1 MSAKAAPRITYTGL
15 PGIPLIREGDD
26 LAAIISAALHEATIP
41 LENGDLLV
49 IAQKI
54 VSKAERRRATLSA
67 FTPSAE
73 AHRLAEIVKKDP
85 RHVEAILCESTEVI
99 RASEGVLIVAHRLGF
114 IMANAGIDQSN
125 VSDGSEEEILL
136 LPRDPDATCA
146 RVKRELDARHQV
158 DVAVIINDSF
168 GRPWRQGVV
177 GVAIGAAG
185 VPALQSLVGT
195 PDLHGRALRIT
206 EVALADELAAAA
218 SLVMGQSAEGLPVV
232 HVRGFAATGQRSNAA
247 ALIRPKERDLFR

>member
-1 MSAKAAPRITYTGL
+1 MSAGPAKRITYTGL
-15 PGIPLIREGDD
+15 PGIKLIREGDD
-26 LAAIISAALHEATIP
+26 LSEIISVALREAGIA
-41 LENGDLLV
+41 LVSGDVLV

-54 VSKAERRRATLSA
+54 VSKAEGRRVHLSA
-67 FTPSAE
+67 FTPSTE
-73 AHRLAEIVKKDP
+73 AYRLADIARKDP
-85 RHVEAILCESTEVI
+85 RHIEAILSESTEVI

-114 IMANAGIDQSN
+114 VMANAGIDQSN
-125 VSDGSEEEILL
+125 VGDDPEGILL
-136 LPRDPDATCA
+136 LPRDPDATCVRLKA
-146 RVKRELDARHQV
+146 ELDARYKV
-158 DVAVIINDSF
+158 DLGVIINDSF
-168 GRPWRQGVV
+168 GRPWRNGVV

-185 VPALQSLVGT
+185 MPALQSLVGE
-195 PDLHGRALRIT
+195 PDLYGRALRIT

>member
-1 MSAKAAPRITYTGL
+1 MSAKSATRITYTGL
-15 PGIPLIREGDD
+15 PGIPLIRDGDD
-26 LAAIISAALHEATIP
+26 LPEIISAGLREAGIALVS
-41 LENGDLLV
+41 GDVLV

-54 VSKAERRRATLSA
+54 VSKAEGQLATLSD

-73 AHRLAEIVKKDP
+73 AQRLAVIVKKDP
-85 RHVEAILCESTEVI
+85 RHVEAILSESTEVI

-114 IMANAGIDQSN
+114 VMANAGIDQSN
-125 VSDGSEEEILL
+125 VGADPEAILL
-136 LPRDPDATCA
+136 LPRDPDASSA
-146 RVKRELDARHQV
+146 RLKTALNARHEA
-158 DVAVIINDSF
+158 DIAVIINDSF
-168 GRPWRQGVV
+168 GRPWRNGVV

-185 VPALQSLVGT
+185 IPALQSLVGD

-232 HVRGFAATGQRSNAA
+232 HVRGFAARGQRSNAA

>member
-1 MSAKAAPRITYTGL
+1 MSAKAVTRIAYTGL
-15 PGIPLIREGDD
+15 RGIPLIREGDN
-26 LAAIISAALHEATIP
+26 LSAIISAALQEAGIA
-41 LENGDLLV
+41 LMNGDVLV

-54 VSKAERRRATLSA
+54 ISKAEGRRARLPD
-67 FTPSAE
+67 FTPSTE
-73 AHRLAEIVKKDP
+73 ALRLAAIVKKDP
-85 RHVEAILCESTEVI
+85 RHVEAILSESTEVI

-114 IMANAGIDQSN
+114 VMANAGIDQSN
-125 VSDGSEEEILL
+125 VGDDPEGILL

-146 RVKRELDARHQV
+146 RLKVELELRHKV
-158 DVAVIINDSF
+158 DIAVVVNDSF
-168 GRPWRQGVV
+168 GRPWRNGVV

-185 VPALQSLVGT
+185 IPALQSLVGQ
-195 PDLHGRALRIT
+195 PDLYGRALRIT

-232 HVRGFAATGQRSNAA
+232 HVRGFAATGERSNAA

>member
-1 MSAKAAPRITYTGL
+1 MAVGDPKRILYTGL
-15 PGIPLIREGDD
+15 PGIPLIRNGDELAEIISVAID
-26 LAAIISAALHEATIP
+26 EAAIDPAF
-41 LENGDLLV
+41 GDVLV

-54 VSKAERRRATLSA
+54 VSKAEGRCLHLSA
-67 FTPSAE
+67 FAPSAE
-73 AHRLAEIVKKDP
+73 AYRLARIVGKDP
-85 RHVEAILCESTEVI
+85 RHVEAILSESTEII
-99 RASEGVLIVAHRLGF
+99 RATEGVLIVVHRLGF
-114 IMANAGIDQSN
+114 VMANAGIDQSN
-125 VSDGSEEEILL
+125 VGDSGQEILL

-146 RVKRELDARHQV
+146 RLKAELDARYKA
-158 DVAVIINDSF
+158 DLGIIINDSF
-168 GRPWRQGVV
+168 GRPWRNGVV

-195 PDLHGRALRIT
+195 PDLYGRALRIT

-232 HVRGFAATGQRSNAA
+232 HVRGFAATGQNSNAA

>member
-1 MSAKAAPRITYTGL
+1 MSAGASKRITYTGL
-15 PGIPLIREGDD
+15 PDIPLIREGDD
-26 LAAIISAALHEATIP
+26 LAEIISAGLREANIE
-41 LENGDLLV
+41 LVSGDMLV

-54 VSKAERRRATLSA
+54 VSKAEGRRAKLSA

-73 AHRLAEIVKKDP
+73 ALRLAKIAKKDP
-85 RHVEAILCESTEVI
+85 RHVEAILSESTEVI
-99 RASEGVLIVAHRLGF
+99 RIAKDVLIVAHRLGF
-114 IMANAGIDQSN
+114 VMANAGIDQSN
-125 VSDGSEEEILL
+125 VGSDGDEILL

-146 RVKRELDARHQV
+146 RLKAALDARHKV
-158 DVAVIINDSF
+158 DIGILINDSF
-168 GRPWRQGVV
+168 GRAWRNGIV

-185 VPALQSLVGT
+185 ISALQSLIGA
-195 PDLHGRALRIT
+195 PDLYGRALRVT

-218 SLVMGQSAEGLPVV
+218 SLLMGQSAEGVPVV

>member
-1 MSAKAAPRITYTGL
+1 MSAKSATRITYTGL
-15 PGIPLIREGDD
+15 PGIPLIGEGDD
-26 LAAIISAALHEATIP
+26 LAVIISAALHEAGLALVT
-41 LENGDLLV
+41 GDVLV
-49 IAQKI
+49 VAQKI
-54 VSKAERRRATLSA
+54 VSKAEGRRVHLSA

-73 AHRLAEIVKKDP
+73 AHRLAGIVKKDP
-85 RHVEAILCESTEVI
+85 RHVEAILSESTEVI

-114 IMANAGIDQSN
+114 VMANAGIDQSN
-125 VSDGSEEEILL
+125 VGDDPEAILM

-146 RVKRELDARHQV
+146 RLKAELDARHQA
-158 DVAVIINDSF
+158 DAAVVINDSF
-168 GRPWRQGVV
+168 GRPWRNGIV

-185 VPALQSLVGT
+185 IPALQSLVGR
-195 PDLHGRALRIT
+195 PDLYGRALRIT

>member
-1 MSAKAAPRITYTGL
+1 MSAHAAPRITYTGL
-15 PGIPLIREGDD
+15 PGIPLVREGDD
-26 LAAIISAALHEATIP
+26 LAAIISAGLRDAEIELVS
-41 LENGDLLV
+41 GDVLV

-54 VSKAERRRATLSA
+54 VSKAEGRRVTLSA

-73 AHRLAEIVKKDP
+73 ARRLAGIVQKDP
-85 RHVEAILCESTEVI
+85 RHVEAILSESSEVI
-99 RASEGVLIVAHRLGF
+99 RATEGVLIVAHRLGF
-114 IMANAGIDQSN
+114 VMANAGIDQSN
-125 VSDGSEEEILL
+125 VGDDPEGILM

-146 RVKRELDARHQV
+146 RLKTELDARHKI
-158 DVAVIINDSF
+158 DVGIIINDSF
-168 GRPWRQGVV
+168 GRPWRNGVV

-185 VPALQSLVGT
+185 IPALQSLVGA

-206 EVALADELAAAA
+206 EVALADEIAAAA

-232 HVRGFAATGQRSNAA
+232 HVRGFAGAGQRSNGA

>member
-1 MSAKAAPRITYTGL
+1 MSAKNATRITYTGL

-26 LAAIISAALHEATIP
+26 LTAIISAALQEAGIA
-41 LENGDLLV
+41 LVSGDVLV
-49 IAQKI
+49 VAQKI
-54 VSKAERRRATLSA
+54 VSKAEGRRATLSA

-73 AHRLAEIVKKDP
+73 AHRLAGIVKKDP
-85 RHVEAILCESTEVI
+85 RYVEAILSESIEVI

-114 IMANAGIDQSN
+114 VMANAGIDQSN
-125 VSDGSEEEILL
+125 VGDDPEGILM

-146 RVKRELDARHQV
+146 RLKAELDAKHKA
-158 DVAVIINDSF
+158 DVGIIINDSF
-168 GRPWRQGVV
+168 GRPWRNGVV

-185 VPALQSLVGT
+185 MPALQSLVGE
-195 PDLHGRALRIT
+195 PDLYGRALRIT

-218 SLVMGQSAEGLPVV
+218 SLVMGQSAEALPVV
-232 HVRGFAATGQRSNAA
+232 HVRGFAATGERSNAA

>member
-1 MSAKAAPRITYTGL
+1 MPARAATQIVYTGL

-26 LAAIISAALHEATIP
+26 LAEIISGALNEAG
-41 LENGDLLV
+41 LVLVDGDVLV

-54 VSKAERRRATLSA
+54 ASKAEGRRAKLSD

-73 AHRLAEIVKKDP
+73 AHRLAAIVKKDP
-85 RHVEAILCESTEVI
+85 RHVEAILSESTEVI
-99 RASEGVLIVAHRLGF
+99 RAAEGVLIVAHRLGF
-114 IMANAGIDQSN
+114 VMANAGIDQSN
-125 VSDGSEEEILL
+125 VGEDPEGILL
-136 LPRDPDATCA
+136 LPRDPDATCTKLKA
-146 RVKRELDARHQV
+146 ELDAGHRV
-158 DVAVIINDSF
+158 DIAVIMNDSF
-168 GRPWRQGVV
+168 GRPWRDGVV
-177 GVAIGAAG
+177 GVAIGVAG
-185 VPALQSLVGT
+185 MPALQSLVGA

-247 ALIRPKERDLFR
+247 ALIRPRERDLFR

>member
-1 MSAKAAPRITYTGL
+1 MSAQAATRMTYTGL
-15 PGIPLIREGDD
+15 PGIPLIGEGDN
-26 LAAIISAALHEATIP
+26 LAEIISGALCEAGIE
-41 LENGDLLV
+41 LVDDDVLV

-54 VSKAERRRATLSA
+54 VSKAEGRRTRLSA
-67 FTPSAE
+67 FMPSAE
-73 AHRLAEIVKKDP
+73 ALRLAAIVKKDP
-85 RHVEAILCESTEVI
+85 RHVEAILSESIEVI

-114 IMANAGIDQSN
+114 VMANAGIDQSN
-125 VSDGSEEEILL
+125 VGDEPEGILM

-146 RVKRELDARHQV
+146 RLKAELDARQNV
-158 DVAVIINDSF
+158 DIRIIINDSF
-168 GRPWRQGVV
+168 GRPWRNGVV

-185 VPALQSLVGT
+185 APALQSLVGT
-195 PDLHGRALRIT
+195 PDLYGRALRIT

-232 HVRGFAATGQRSNAA
+232 HVRGFTAAGQRSNAA

>member
-15 PGIPLIREGDD
+15 PGIPLIGEGDN
-26 LAAIISAALHEATIP
+26 LAAIISAALHKAGIAP
-41 LENGDLLV
+41 MSGDVLV

-54 VSKAERRRATLSA
+54 VSKAEGRRVHLSA
-67 FTPSAE
+67 FTPSSE

-85 RHVEAILCESTEVI
+85 RHVEAILSESTEVI

-114 IMANAGIDQSN
+114 VMANAGIDQSN
-125 VSDGSEEEILL
+125 VGDDPEAILM

-146 RVKRELDARHQV
+146 RLKAEFDARHKV

-168 GRPWRQGVV
+168 GRPWRNGVV

-185 VPALQSLVGT
+185 VPALQSLVGD

-218 SLVMGQSAEGLPVV
+218 SLIMGQSAEGLPVV
-232 HVRGFAATGQRSNAA
+232 HVRGFAASGQRSNAA

>member
-1 MSAKAAPRITYTGL
+1 MTAKLANRITYTGL
-15 PGIPLIREGDD
+15 PGIPLIREGDN
-26 LAAIISAALHEATIP
+26 LADVISVALNDAGIV
-41 LENGDLLV
+41 LADGDMLV

-54 VSKAERRRATLSA
+54 VSKAEGRRANLSD

-73 AHRLAEIVKKDP
+73 AHRLAGIVKKDP
-85 RHVEAILCESTEVI
+85 RHVEAILSESTEVI
-99 RASEGVLIVAHRLGF
+99 RAAEGVLIVAHRLGF
-114 IMANAGIDQSN
+114 VMANAGIDQSN
-125 VSDGSEEEILL
+125 VGGDSDGILM

-146 RVKRELDARHQV
+146 RLKAELELRHQG
-158 DVAVIINDSF
+158 DLGVIINDSF
-168 GRPWRQGVV
+168 GRPWRSGVV

-185 VPALQSLVGT
+185 MPALQSLVGT
-195 PDLHGRALRIT
+195 PDLYGRALRIT

>member
-1 MSAKAAPRITYTGL
+1 MSAQSATRITYTGL
-15 PGIPLIREGDD
+15 PGIPLIREGDN
-26 LAAIISAALHEATIP
+26 LSEIISVALREAGIA
-41 LENGDLLV
+41 LVNGDVLV

-54 VSKAERRRATLSA
+54 VSKAEGRHAHLSA
-67 FTPSAE
+67 FTPSAD
-73 AHRLAEIVKKDP
+73 AYRLASIVRKDA
-85 RHVEAILCESTEVI
+85 RHVEAILSESTEVI

-114 IMANAGIDQSN
+114 VMANAGIDQSN
-125 VSDGSEEEILL
+125 VGVDAEAILL

-146 RVKRELDARHQV
+146 RLRAELGVRHKV
-158 DVAVIINDSF
+158 DLAVIINDSF
-168 GRPWRQGVV
+168 GRPWRNGVV

-185 VPALQSLVGT
+185 IPALQSLVGT

-232 HVRGFAATGQRSNAA
+232 HVRGFAASGQRSNAA

>member
-1 MSAKAAPRITYTGL
+1 MPAKAVLRITYTGM

-26 LAAIISAALHEATIP
+26 LAAIVSVGLGEAGIA
-41 LENGDLLV
+41 LENGDVLV

-54 VSKAERRRATLSA
+54 VSKAEGQRATLSA

-85 RHVEAILCESTEVI
+85 RHVEAILSESTEVI

-114 IMANAGIDQSN
+114 VMANAGIDQSN
-125 VSDGSEEEILL
+125 VGDDREDILL

-146 RVKRELDARHQV
+146 CLKSELDARHGV
-158 DVAVIINDSF
+158 DIGLVINDSF
-168 GRPWRQGVV
+168 GRPWRNGVV

-185 VPALQSLVGT
+185 IPTLQSLVGQ
-195 PDLHGRALRIT
+195 PDLYGRSLRVT
-206 EVALADELAAAA
+206 EVALADELAAALPGSPVA
-218 SLVMGQSAEGLPVV
+218 SKP
-232 HVRGFAATGQRSNAA
+232 RT
-247 ALIRPKERDLFR
+247 

>member
-1 MSAKAAPRITYTGL
+1 MSAKAATRIMYTGL

-26 LAAIISAALHEATIP
+26 LAAIISAAVHKAGIALMS
-41 LENGDLLV
+41 GDVLV

-54 VSKAERRRATLSA
+54 VSKAEGRRAHLSA
-67 FTPSAE
+67 FTPSTE

-85 RHVEAILCESTEVI
+85 RHVEAILSESTEVI

-114 IMANAGIDQSN
+114 VMANAGIDQSN
-125 VSDGSEEEILL
+125 VGDDPEAILM
-136 LPRDPDATCA
+136 LPRDPDATSA
-146 RVKRELDARHQV
+146 HLKAELEARHQ
-158 DVAVIINDSF
+158 AEIGIIINDSF
-168 GRPWRQGVV
+168 GRPWRNGVI

-185 VPALQSLVGT
+185 MPALQSLVGE

-218 SLVMGQSAEGLPVV
+218 SLVMGQSAEGIPVV
-232 HVRGFAATGQRSNAA
+232 HVSGLAATGRPSNAA